1 MKIKKYLIIPVLA
14 MTLMTGCGNK
24 TFDKAMEEGKLAIA
38 NKEYEKA
45 EGMFNLAI
53 EENKD
58 DKEANA
64 LYNQIQKLI
73 QAMKL
78 KEDGNIE
85 EVIALCEDI
94 EKIESES
101 EGIKKEAN
109 ILKDECNAELSKIE
123 EDTEDEIEDTENKV
137 AENQVK
143 KEDIQNKK
151 ESKKDKYLQKLSL
164 IEDEVSNI
172 SYDGD
177 TLQMKEASMTVLSK
191 WDDLLNEIYGE
202 LKSQLSSSEMSS
214 LKAEQRQWISN
225 RDAIA
230 EEESLEFEGGTMEGL
245 QYTETLGRL
254 TKERCYE
261 LVELYMK

>member
-14 MTLMTGCGNK
+14 VTLMTGCGNK
-24 TFDKAMEEGKLAIA
+24 TFDKAMEEGKLAVA

-45 EGMFNLAI
+45 EGMFSLAV
-53 EENKD
+53 EEDND

-64 LYNQIQKLI
+64 LYHQIQKLI
-73 QAMKL
+73 EAIQL

-94 EKIESES
+94 EVIESES

-109 ILKDECNAELSKIE
+109 ILKDECNAELSK
-123 EDTEDEIEDTENKV
+123 TENNIENKV
-137 AENQVK
+137 TENQVK
-143 KEDIQNKK
+143 QEGIQNKK
-151 ESKKDKYLQKLSL
+151 ESKKDKYLQKLNS
-164 IEDEVSNI
+164 IEDEVKNI
-172 SYDGD
+172 SFDGS
-177 TLQMKEASMTVLSK
+177 TLEMKEASITVLTK
-191 WDDLLNEIYGE
+191 WDDLLNEIYGD
-202 LKSQLSSSEMSS
+202 LKSQLSNAEMST
-214 LKAEQRQWISN
+214 LKEEQIQWISN

-230 EEESLEFEGGTMEGL
+230 EEESLQFEGGTMEAL